1 MSKSKVRQ
9 SLITG
14 ALASSFGIFLSKLLG
29 LLYVVPLNS
38 FATDANMVFYSVTYT
53 YYDLLL
59 RVSSAGIPFAI
70 AALVAKY
77 YSRNDYRTVLL
88 VKKLGSS
95 FLLASGFVIALLFL
109 LVSGPIASSI
119 LGDQATAADIATLV
133 NLFRILAIALV
144 LVPLLSSFRG
154 YYQGLKMLTTY
165 AASQVLEQ
173 LVRVAFIILG
183 GFFVV
188 NILKLDRIYA
198 IYTAILAA
206 SIGALFAIIYLYL
219 STKKASREI
228 VDLAL
233 KQESVNRD
241 GKQVLSEL
249 LSIGLPYLMVSLLAY
264 FPAIINSTFFID
276 YATSNGGSYDEIK
289 LIFGI
294 IQVNCSKLSSIP
306 LVLALGFSS
315 GLVPYLT
322 ESIEKR
328 DFATLKRQVNMIFNA
343 LFYILVPM
351 IAWMI
356 VYSRPIYYIM
366 YGQSSLDIGSVVIR
380 FYMLWVMLDTLN
392 QLLCSMSITLRLRK
406 NTIVILLCSNV
417 IKVIGF
423 FTLVRFLSYNGM
435 IASDMICCL
444 FIITSIMYL
453 MHQNFALS
461 YQLVLK
467 RLIVIVLASAVSC
480 LPVFLANIV
489 GFVYS
494 SRFLAI
500 IVLGFY
506 GLLSLLIYVWITD
519 RIGLMKIITGKDL
532 KSHLT
537 TVIAKIKKA

>member
-1 MSKSKVRQ
+1 MSRNKVKQ

-95 FLLASGFVIALLFL
+95 FLLASGFVIALIFL

-119 LGDQATAADIATLV
+119 LGEQATAADIATLI

-154 YYQGLKMLTTY
+154 YYQGLKMLPTY

-188 NILKLDRIYA
+188 NVLKLDGIFA

-206 SIGALFAIIYLYL
+206 SIGALFAIIYLVIT
-219 STKKASREI
+219 TKKTNREI
-228 VDLAL
+228 MELAL
-233 KQESVNRD
+233 KQDETNRD
-241 GKQVLSEL
+241 AKQIFIEL
-249 LSIGLPYLMVSLLAY
+249 LSIGLPYLTVSLLAY

-276 YATSNGGSYDEIK
+276 YATSNGGSYEQIK

-322 ESIEKR
+322 ESIEKH
-328 DFATLKRQVNMIFNA
+328 DFSTLKRQVNTIFNA

-366 YGQSSLDIGSVVIR
+366 YGQSSLDTGSTVIR

-392 QLLCSMSITLRLRK
+392 QLLCSMSITLRMRK
-406 NTIVILLCSNV
+406 NTIAILLISNV
-417 IKVIGF
+417 IKVVGF

-453 MHQNFALS
+453 IHKNFGVNYALT
-461 YQLVLK
+461 LK
-467 RLIVIVLASAVSC
+467 CLFIIAAVSVISC
-480 LPVFLANIV
+480 LPVLLQNMI

-506 GLLSLLIYVWITD
+506 GLLSLLIYVWLTD
-519 RIGLMKIITGKDL
+519 RVGLMKIITGRNLKD
-532 KSHLT
+532 HLT
-537 TVIAKIKKA
+537 AAVGKIKKA